1 MASKEYVIVSSNPA
15 HGEVYSIQNYVIKFL
30 SDLRQVGGFLWVLQF
45 TPPINLTATLK
56 LKTTPPLPSPI
67 PIWHTPDT
75 HLNLILRESY
85 AFDDSRT
92 NSERPFRTVPVK
104 KLSIDSGN
112 VVLLL
117 TNCFGIFTLGVFIC
131 VYNSTY

>member
-1 MASKEYVIVSSNPA
+1 MSSNPA
-15 HGEVYSIQNYVIKFL
+15 HGKVFSMQNYVIKFL
-30 SDLRQVGGFLWVLQF
+30 SDLRQVGGFFRVYSTNKTDRHIKIEIMLKV
-45 TPPINLTATLK
+45 TL
-56 LKTTPPLPSPI
+56 TTPPLPSPI

-104 KLSIDSGN
+104 KLTIDNGN

-117 TNCFGIFTLGVFIC
+117 TNCFGNFTLCVFIC
-131 VYNSTY
+131 V